1 MDLYSFLLLY
11 CIYLFVSLRQDQLDK
26 LEVEDMTMILKN
38 LFQYNF
44 EEWNYW

>member
-1 MDLYSFLLLY
+1 MDVYSFLLLY

-38 LFQYNF
+38 LFQCNF
-44 EEWNYW
+44 EE